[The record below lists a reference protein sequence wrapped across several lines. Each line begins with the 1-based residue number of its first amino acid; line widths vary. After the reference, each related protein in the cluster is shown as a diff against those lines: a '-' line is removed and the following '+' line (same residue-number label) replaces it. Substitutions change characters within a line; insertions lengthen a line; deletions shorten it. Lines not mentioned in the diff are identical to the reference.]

1 MRETSAVYDK
11 DPQKQLRKVEKRATK
26 LLKGKVVKKI
36 LRHRKEEVGIEFED
50 GTRFFIDWRESENEL
65 DLSITGNFEENE

>member
-11 DPQKQLRKVEKRATK
+11 DPKKQLRKEEKRATK
-26 LLKGKVVKKI
+26 LLKGKIIKRI
-36 LRHRKEEVGIEFED
+36 RRNRKEGVLIDFED
-50 GTRFFIDWRESENEL
+50 GTVFFIDWRKDEL

>member
-11 DPQKQLRKVEKRATK
+11 DPQKQLRKEEKRATK